1 MFFNGLRG
9 KIEKFYVPFF
19 PSTSTPIIIPHNLV
33 LCDSRVLDLRV
44 FFFMK
49 TLLAILPYKKD
60 FRSSGNH
67 AHPVATLDTLLEVT
81 RCTERT
87 GGYAI

>member
-19 PSTSTPIIIPHNLV
+19 PSTSTPITIPYNLV

-44 FFFMK
+44 FFCDQS
-49 TLLAILPYKKD
+49 T
-60 FRSSGNH
+60 S
-67 AHPVATLDTLLEVT
+67 VVT
-81 RCTERT
+81 FEHLHTPELYDVSAFFAV
-87 GGYAI
+87 GGGQWH